1 MGKNILYY
9 CPNCGKW
16 QKTHIRK
23 DYVWRFENENKAF
36 FIQAPK
42 RFCVVC
48 RRSIEDPELEKNAY
62 AVCRSRLGLLS
73 SRQIEEI
80 RLLSGLDK
88 EQFWNAVAGGRPNGR
103 ADMIKHRFPLYLQ
116 SREEDGVLRAF
127 GRLLDA
133 MKKNE
138 AWHAADSNAE
148 APLPLTELRA
158 DEEPFPG
165 GDGDTDSALFLY
177 GGMCVNG
184 PLSLV
189 VQIVQAAME
198 ILRENRNKEGDAC

>member
-9 CPNCGKW
+9 CPNCGEW

-36 FIQAPK
+36 FVQAPK
-42 RFCVVC
+42 RFCAVC
-48 RRSIEDPELEKNAY
+48 RRSIEDPELKKNAY

-73 SRQIEEI
+73 SRQVEKI

-88 EQFWNAVAGGRPNGR
+88 EQFWNAVAGGRPDGR
-103 ADMIKHRFPLYLQ
+103 ADIIKHRFPLYLQ

-127 GRLLDA
+127 GRLLDI
-133 MKKNE
+133 MKKNKV
-138 AWHAADSNAE
+138 WHATDSNAE
-148 APLPLTELRA
+148 ALFPPTELRA
-158 DEEPFPG
+158 DEGSCAGEG
-165 GDGDTDSALFLY
+165 GDTDSALFLR
-177 GGMCVNG
+177 GGVSIRG

-189 VQIVQAAME
+189 TRFVQAAKE
-198 ILRENRNKEGDAC
+198 IFQENMNKEGDAC